1 MEKKEINQYS
11 IAYNKKSY
19 DRIPVYLPKGMKEE
33 LKKITDN
40 KGLSVNALINKL
52 LQEYMEKNGI
62 EFPTSPND

>member
-33 LKKITDN
+33 LKSVTEN
-40 KGLSVNALINKL
+40 QGLSVNALINKL
-52 LQEYMEKNGI
+52 LQEYMEKNGM
-62 EFPTSPND
+62 EFTAQPND

>member
-33 LKKITDN
+33 LKTVTES

-62 EFPTSPND
+62 GFSAPPND